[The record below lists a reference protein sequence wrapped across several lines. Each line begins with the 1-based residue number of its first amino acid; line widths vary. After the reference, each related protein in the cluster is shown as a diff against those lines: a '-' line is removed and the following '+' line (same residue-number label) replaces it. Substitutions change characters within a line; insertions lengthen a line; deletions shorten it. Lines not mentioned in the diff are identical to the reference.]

1 VTLAEKKLEMQV
13 RVSLSLSVFI
23 EI

>member
-23 EI
+23 EV